1 MIWYKDDNDGIII
14 STRIRLARNIERT
27 PFPRALKESE
37 RLAVTKKLA
46 DSIVKSNSTLS
57 GDFELH
63 MLDDLSAGQKQTMV
77 EEHLISPQMTEGKD
91 KAVLINRD
99 KTMSIM
105 LMEEDHVRLQVILGG
120 YNLDKAYDLADKVDD
135 VMEEALTY
143 AYDEQFG
150 YLTACPTNAGTGLRA
165 SVMMH
170 LPALVLTGNIQKL
183 LQSFSGMGITVRGAY
198 GEGTNADGSMFQI
211 SNSITMG
218 LSEKEIIE
226 RVKEVA
232 DKILQMEKQARE
244 LLKQKRSVE
253 IADKIMR
260 SYGVLKYAKRLT
272 SAEAK
277 SMLSNCLLG
286 CNMGIITE
294 KGKATPLELMIK
306 SSPAMISP
314 DGTMSAEERDIARAD
329 LIRENI

>member
-57 GDFELH
+57 GDFELY
-63 MLDDLSAGQKQTMV
+63 MLDDLSASRKQTMV

-105 LMEEDHVRLQVILGG
+105 LMEEDHIRLQVIFGE
-120 YNLDKAYDLADKVDD
+120 YDLDKAYDLADKVDD

-198 GEGTNADGSMFQI
+198 GEGTNADGAMFQI

-260 SYGVLKYAKRLT
+260 SYGVLKYARRLT

-286 CNMGIITE
+286 YNMGIITE